1 MDNLLSAIES
11 LPSWVVTSL
20 SLMTLVVIALLADTL
35 TKRQLVRMVHRLS
48 SRTNQ
53 IWDDAL
59 ADQGVFARVAQVVPA
74 LIFYFGLPLIQGL
87 PEKLVTLGQNV
98 ASAYAILLI
107 ALTLSA
113 LLSAVNTIYEQY
125 PVSSERPI
133 KGYLQVAKI
142 VIFILTAVLVLA
154 VLMERNPALLLS
166 GIGAMTAI
174 LLLIFKD
181 TILSL
186 VASVQLTSL
195 DMVRVGDWLEMPQS
209 NADGDVIDIALHTVK
224 VQNWDKTISTIPT
237 HKLITESFKNW
248 RGMNQSGGRRIK
260 RYLAID
266 VSSIRFL
273 SEKEAEKLKRFTL
286 IKNYIVKKQKEIADY
301 NTTLNDISEEVNFR
315 RLTNMGTFRT
325 YVYEYLRNHPSIH
338 QNMTL
343 LVRQLQPTPE
353 GLPLEIYAFTNVTDW
368 VVYEDIQADIF
379 DHLLAIAAEFDL
391 NMYQNPS
398 GRDLDKLH
406 SP

>member
-11 LPSWVVTSL
+11 FPDWVVSSL
-20 SLMTLVVIALLADTL
+20 GLITLVVIALLADIL

-53 IWDDAL
+53 TWDDAL
-59 ADQGVFARVAQVVPA
+59 ADQGVFARAAQVVPA

-98 ASAYAILLI
+98 ASAYAILLV
-107 ALTLSA
+107 ALALGA
-113 LLSAVNTIYEQY
+113 LLSAVNAIYEQY
-125 PVSSERPI
+125 PVSSERPV

-154 VLMERNPALLLS
+154 VLMERSPALLLS

-195 DMVRVGDWLEMPQS
+195 DMVRVGDWLEMPQA
-209 NADGDVIDIALHTVK
+209 NADGDVIDIDLHTVK

-248 RGMNQSGGRRIK
+248 RGMDQSGGRRIK

-273 SEKEAEKLKRFTL
+273 SEKEAEKFNRFAL
-286 IKNYIVKKQKEIADY
+286 IKDYIAKKQEEIANY
-301 NTTLNDISEEVNFR
+301 NATLSGIPEEVNFR
-315 RLTNMGTFRT
+315 RLTNMGTFRA
-325 YVYEYLRNHPSIH
+325 YVYKYLKNHPSIH

-368 VVYEDIQADIF
+368 LVYENIQADIF
-379 DHLLAIAAEFDL
+379 DHLLSIAAEFDL
-391 NMYQNPS
+391 KMYQNPS

>member
-1 MDNLLSAIES
+1 M
-11 LPSWVVTSL
+11 
-20 SLMTLVVIALLADTL
+20 
-35 TKRQLVRMVHRLS
+35 
-48 SRTNQ
+48 
-53 IWDDAL
+53 
-59 ADQGVFARVAQVVPA
+59 AQVVPA

-107 ALTLSA
+107 ALALSA

-154 VLMERNPALLLS
+154 VLMERSPALLLS

-248 RGMNQSGGRRIK
+248 RGMDQSGGRRIK

-273 SEKEAEKLKRFTL
+273 SEKETENHQGPSDNF
-286 IKNYIVKKQKEIADY
+286 NYK
-301 NTTLNDISEEVNFR
+301 
-315 RLTNMGTFRT
+315 
-325 YVYEYLRNHPSIH
+325 
-338 QNMTL
+338 
-343 LVRQLQPTPE
+343 
-353 GLPLEIYAFTNVTDW
+353 
-368 VVYEDIQADIF
+368 
-379 DHLLAIAAEFDL
+379 
-391 NMYQNPS
+391 
-398 GRDLDKLH
+398 
-406 SP
+406 

>member
-35 TKRQLVRMVHRLS
+35 AKRQLVRMIHRLS

-107 ALTLSA
+107 TLALSA

-154 VLMERNPALLLS
+154 VLMERSPALLLS

-195 DMVRVGDWLEMPQS
+195 DMVRVGDWLEIPQF

-286 IKNYIVKKQKEIADY
+286 IKNYIVKKQKEIANY

-338 QNMTL
+338 QDMTL

>member
-11 LPSWVVTSL
+11 LPSWIVTSL
-20 SLMTLVVIALLADTL
+20 SLMALVVIALLADTL

-107 ALTLSA
+107 ALALSA

-154 VLMERNPALLLS
+154 VLMERSPALLLS

-248 RGMNQSGGRRIK
+248 RGMDQSGGRRIK

-273 SEKEAEKLKRFTL
+273 SEKETEKFKRFTL
-286 IKNYIVKKQKEIADY
+286 IKNYIVKKQKEIAGY

-398 GRDLDKLH
+398 GKDLDKLH